1 MIKPKVSRGN
11 VKKVYKVKAPPV
23 FVGREIKRKP
33 KQIVAS
39 PTKADTKIDK
49 LVDQLLEPEAEARG
63 LTLEEYKKV
72 RQRELKAQQKY
83 NEEHWVSPLLD
94 GQIFALLT
102 LKESKPY
109 MYMGKPVS
117 KSNEW
122 IIDNYK
128 QSNKGWLEYKKK
140 IGKNKSAWEG
150 MHIPPSI
157 QASQENL
164 IKTMKQI
171 QKSVEP
177 LRKTVEKIK
186 SWNNPIASHL
196 LPFGMLSSIQKEF
209 PEGLLS
215 ETRKIR
221 KPDNGLNSYATR
233 HNLQDGIEL
242 SLHYLKT
249 HKNPA
254 EVDYAVT
261 SYENSGALADSVG
274 MTPQELFK
282 ITADH
287 IKLKKTEYKKRVFEM
302 QTFYLV
308 EMIVNDYLD
317 ERQKHKT
324 KGLGAYTLTMFYKT
338 PKVKNFLKQSGLK
351 MDYKRFANQM
361 SKWIRICTSKAHKKN

>member
-11 VKKVYKVKAPPV
+11 VKKVYKVKAPV
-23 FVGREIKRKP
+23 FVGRQVKP

-39 PTKADTKIDK
+39 PTKTDTQVDK
-49 LVDQLLEPEAEARG
+49 LVEKLLAPEAKARG

-72 RQRELKAQQKY
+72 RHKEAEAHRKY
-83 NEEHWVSPLLD
+83 EQEHWVSPLLD

-102 LKESKPY
+102 QKETKPY

-186 SWNNPIASHL
+186 SWNNPIANHL
-196 LPFGMLSSIQKEF
+196 IPFGMLSSIQKEF

-249 HKNPA
+249 HKSPT

-261 SYENSGALADSVG
+261 SYENAGALADSVG

-308 EMIVNDYLD
+308 EMIVNDYLA
-317 ERQKHKT
+317 ERQKHKA

>member
-1 MIKPKVSRGN
+1 
-11 VKKVYKVKAPPV
+11 
-23 FVGREIKRKP
+23 
-33 KQIVAS
+33 
-39 PTKADTKIDK
+39 
-49 LVDQLLEPEAEARG
+49 
-63 LTLEEYKKV
+63 
-72 RQRELKAQQKY
+72 
-83 NEEHWVSPLLD
+83 
-94 GQIFALLT
+94 
-102 LKESKPY
+102 

-140 IGKNKSAWEG
+140 LGKNKSAWED

-186 SWNNPIASHL
+186 SWNNPIANHL
-196 LPFGMLSSIQKEF
+196 IPFGMLSSIQKEF

-261 SYENSGALADSVG
+261 SYENAGALADSVG

>member
-11 VKKVYKVKAPPV
+11 VKKVYKVKAPPI

-39 PTKADTKIDK
+39 PTKTDTKIHK
-49 LVDQLLEPEAEARG
+49 LVDQLLAPEAKARG

-102 LKESKPY
+102 LKETKPY

-122 IIDNYK
+122 VIDNYK
-128 QSNKGWLEYKKK
+128 QGNKGWLEYKKK
-140 IGKNKSAWEG
+140 QAKNKSALEG
-150 MHIPPSI
+150 IHIPPSI
-157 QASQENL
+157 LQSQKDL
-164 IKTMKQI
+164 QKIMQQI
-171 QKSVEP
+171 QSSVEP
-177 LRKTVEKIK
+177 LKKVTEKIK
-186 SWNNPIASHL
+186 SWNNPFNHL
-196 LPFGMLSSIQKEF
+196 QSMGIPKHFLSSEF

-215 ETRKIR
+215 ETRRIR

-249 HKNPA
+249 HKSPT

-261 SYENSGALADSVG
+261 SYENAGALADSVG

-308 EMIVNDYLD
+308 EMIVNDYLA
-317 ERQKHKT
+317 ERQKHKS

>member
-1 MIKPKVSRGN
+1 M
-11 VKKVYKVKAPPV
+11 
-23 FVGREIKRKP
+23 
-33 KQIVAS
+33 
-39 PTKADTKIDK
+39 
-49 LVDQLLEPEAEARG
+49 
-63 LTLEEYKKV
+63 
-72 RQRELKAQQKY
+72 
-83 NEEHWVSPLLD
+83 LD
-94 GQIFALLT
+94 GQIFALLS
-102 LKESKPY
+102 LKETKPY

-117 KSNEW
+117 KSNEQV
-122 IIDNYK
+122 IDRYK
-128 QSNKGWLEYKKK
+128 ESNKGWLEYKKK
-140 IGKNKSAWEG
+140 LGKNKSAFEG

-157 QASQENL
+157 QASQEKFHS
-164 IKTMKQI
+164 IIKQI

-177 LRKTVEKIK
+177 LKQATDKIK
-186 SWNNPIASHL
+186 SWNNPLVNHL
-196 LPFGMLSSIQKEF
+196 APFGMLTNLSKEF

-221 KPDNGLNSYATR
+221 KPDNGLNSYASR
-233 HNLQDGIEL
+233 HDLQDGIEV

-249 HKNPA
+249 HRNPA
-254 EVDYAVT
+254 QVDYAVT
-261 SYENSGALADSVG
+261 SYENAGALADSVG

-302 QTFYLV
+302 QTFYLI

-317 ERQKHKT
+317 ERQRHKE
-324 KGLGAYTLTMFYKT
+324 KGLGAYTMTMFYKT

>member
-11 VKKVYKVKAPPV
+11 VKKVYKVKAPPI

-39 PTKADTKIDK
+39 PTKTDTKIDK
-49 LVDQLLEPEAEARG
+49 LVDQLLAPEAEARG

-128 QSNKGWLEYKKK
+128 QSNKGWLEYKRKL
-140 IGKNKSAWEG
+140 GKNKSAWEG

-157 QASQENL
+157 QLSQEHL
-164 IKTMKQI
+164 IKTIKQI

-209 PEGLLS
+209 PDTPKNKRLLRPAMVEALMEYVPTSKVEFLEMIPPYIRQGTDGREG
-215 ETRKIR
+215 K
-221 KPDNGLNSYATR
+221 Y
-233 HNLQDGIEL
+233 LQ
-242 SLHYLKT
+242 
-249 HKNPA
+249 
-254 EVDYAVT
+254 
-261 SYENSGALADSVG
+261 
-274 MTPQELFK
+274 Q
-282 ITADH
+282 
-287 IKLKKTEYKKRVFEM
+287 VFE
-302 QTFYLV
+302 
-308 EMIVNDYLD
+308 IIN
-317 ERQKHKT
+317 
-324 KGLGAYTLTMFYKT
+324 
-338 PKVKNFLKQSGLK
+338 
-351 MDYKRFANQM
+351 
-361 SKWIRICTSKAHKKN
+361 TSLEDA